1 MGNKNFFKKLFLNHL
16 TNGEKDSIIDKLN
29 KARPVGQAVKTLAS
43 HAENMG
49 SIPVRVTNDRKQDR
63 SPAFSFLSLVTR
75 TLIKPSDVRRWVRIC
90 RSEIGKLVCQ
100 AKSEQIFAPAKFPYS
115 TLQYFGSPTKK
126 KQAFRSGCLFL
137 FVCAP
142 HKTEPTCAMSVRAN
156 LQKISD
162 AQGVRIPRREA
173 LEVLQ

>member
-1 MGNKNFFKKLFLNHL
+1 MGNKKFFKKLFLNHL

-49 SIPVRVTNDRKQDR
+49 SIPVRVTN
-63 SPAFSFLSLVTR
+63 
-75 TLIKPSDVRRWVRIC
+75 
-90 RSEIGKLVCQ
+90 
-100 AKSEQIFAPAKFPYS
+100 
-115 TLQYFGSPTKK
+115 KK

-173 LEVLQ
+173 LEVLR